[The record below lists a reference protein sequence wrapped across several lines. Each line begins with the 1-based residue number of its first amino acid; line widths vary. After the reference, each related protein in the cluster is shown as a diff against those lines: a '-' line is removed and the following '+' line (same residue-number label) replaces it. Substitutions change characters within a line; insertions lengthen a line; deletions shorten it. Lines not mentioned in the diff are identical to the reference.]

1 MDKETADLAKR
12 ERPSTFLV
20 NLFTKE
26 ELFTAIE
33 VVRFNYSGNSHQQ
46 KENSL
51 LSLEYLFVKENKMFH
66 KIYYRDISYIQSD
79 YIYIDLFYMN
89 VKYQIVVGSLNE
101 YIEKLGKSFYR
112 RHRSYIGNID
122 YLEQFNKTNL
132 TIGNV
137 DIPIGPKQ
145 GAELLEKLKRTSS

>member
-51 LSLEYLFVKENKMFH
+51 LF
-66 KIYYRDISYIQSD
+66 R
-79 YIYIDLFYMN
+79 
-89 VKYQIVVGSLNE
+89 
-101 YIEKLGKSFYR
+101 
-112 RHRSYIGNID
+112 
-122 YLEQFNKTNL
+122 
-132 TIGNV
+132 
-137 DIPIGPKQ
+137 IPVC
-145 GAELLEKLKRTSS
+145 